1 MQKKALITGIT
12 SQDGAYL
19 AELLLQKGY
28 KVIGLV
34 RSTHYLTTNYLKKLN
49 IENNIEF
56 EVSDILD
63 AIGLT
68 KIFTKY
74 KFDEVYHLAAQSSV
88 SQSFQQPFTTI
99 HFNSIATLNL
109 LEIIRI
115 INKDIKFLQPSSS
128 EMYGK
133 NIELPINEKSILKP
147 NSPYAISK
155 ATSFW
160 TVNSYRESYSLFA
173 SNAILFNHESIFRSN
188 NFFIK
193 KVINSAIQIKYGKLD
208 NLKLGNIE
216 IKRDFGYAPEYVKA
230 MWLILNH
237 TEPDNFIVSSG
248 KSYLLREIVEY
259 VFDKLNLNKN
269 KIIIDPK
276 LYRPSEIEDIY
287 GDNSKIKNKLN
298 WEYNIDFFEILDLLI
313 DAEIEN
319 FQ

>member
-56 EVSDILD
+56 EVLDILD

-109 LEIIRI
+109 LEII
-115 INKDIKFLQPSSS
+115 
-128 EMYGK
+128 
-133 NIELPINEKSILKP
+133 
-147 NSPYAISK
+147 
-155 ATSFW
+155 
-160 TVNSYRESYSLFA
+160 LF
-173 SNAILFNHESIFRSN
+173 
-188 NFFIK
+188 
-193 KVINSAIQIKYGKLD
+193 G
-208 NLKLGNIE
+208 
-216 IKRDFGYAPEYVKA
+216 
-230 MWLILNH
+230 
-237 TEPDNFIVSSG
+237 
-248 KSYLLREIVEY
+248 
-259 VFDKLNLNKN
+259 
-269 KIIIDPK
+269 
-276 LYRPSEIEDIY
+276 
-287 GDNSKIKNKLN
+287 
-298 WEYNIDFFEILDLLI
+298 
-313 DAEIEN
+313 
-319 FQ
+319 